1 MKKDSTARGALR
13 QFISYYRPHKKLFV
27 LDMVCALLI
36 AVIDLSF
43 PIVSRYAMTQLLPG
57 KLFGPF
63 FLLMGALVLA
73 YLLHA
78 VFEYVVTYWGHTLGI
93 RMEAD
98 MRRDLFTHMQRLS
111 FRFYD
116 KHRTGQLMSRVT
128 NDLFEMTE
136 LAHHGPEDLFI
147 SLVTII
153 GAFLVMLTI
162 SWPLALVLIVLV
174 PVGVL
179 FVLLLR
185 QRMMRASKKLKER
198 TAGINAGL
206 ESSISGARVAKAF
219 TNEDYEIDKFSES
232 NERFKHSKSD
242 FYKSMGIFLSGMGTF
257 TNLFSV
263 AVIAVGGYLIM
274 TGDFD
279 YIGLVTFTLYV
290 GVFLQPIRRLTSFM
304 EQFTNG
310 AAGFSRFRELLA
322 EQPEIADAP
331 NAKELKDVKGHIAFK
346 NVSFSYNDHTRVL
359 TDLSLCI
366 DAGKTLALV
375 GPSGGGKTTLCHLIP
390 RFYEADSGCIKID
403 GHDIRD
409 VTLLSLRRNI
419 GIVSQDVFLFAGS
432 VRENIRYGRIDATE
446 EEIVAAA
453 KKAEIH
459 DTIMEMEHGYDTE
472 VGERGVRLSGGQ
484 KQRISIA
491 RIFLKNPPILILDEA
506 TSALDTVTEARIQ
519 QSFEELAKGRT
530 TLVIAHRL
538 STVKNADEIIVIDE
552 DGVSERGAHEELL
565 QKDGAYAALYR
576 SQFRE

>member
-1 MKKDSTARGALR
+1 MKKDSVSRGPVR
-13 QFISYYRPHKKLFV
+13 QFLSYYRPHRKLFA
-27 LDMVCALLI
+27 LDMTCALLI
-36 AVIDLSF
+36 AAVDLAF
-43 PIVSRYAMTQLLPG
+43 PIVSRYAMTDLLPG
-57 KLFGPF
+57 KLFSTF
-63 FLLMGALVLA
+63 FVIMGAMVLA
-73 YLLHA
+73 YLLRG
-78 VFEYVVTYWGHTLGI
+78 VFEYIVTYWGHTLGI

-116 KHRTGQLMSRVT
+116 NHRTGQLMSRVT
-128 NDLFEMTE
+128 NDLFEITE

-147 SLVTII
+147 SLITII
-153 GAFLVMLTI
+153 GAFIVMLTI
-162 SWPLALVLIVLV
+162 SWPLAIVLIVLV
-174 PVGVL
+174 PVGIL

-185 QRMMRASKKLKER
+185 RRMMSASRKLKER

-219 TNEDYEIDKFSES
+219 TNEDYEIDKFAEN
-232 NERFKHSKSD
+232 NEHFKHSKSD
-242 FYKSMGIFLSGMGTF
+242 FYKSMGVFISGMGVF

-274 TGDFD
+274 AGSFD
-279 YIGLVTFTLYV
+279 YIGLVTFALYV
-290 GVFLQPIRRLTSFM
+290 SVFLQPIRRLTSFM

-331 NAKELKDVKGHIAFK
+331 DAQELKDVKGRIDFE
-346 NVSFSYNDHTRVL
+346 NVSFSYNDHTKVL
-359 TDLSLCI
+359 KDLSLVI

-390 RFYEADSGCIKID
+390 RFYEADNGRIAID

-419 GIVSQDVFLFAGS
+419 GLVSQDVFLFAGS

-446 EEIVAAA
+446 EEIIEAA

-459 DTIMEMEHGYDTE
+459 DTIMEMENGYDTQ

-552 DGVSERGAHEELL
+552 DGVSERGTHTELL
-565 QKDGAYAALYR
+565 DKDGAYAALYH